1 MIHGKQFICDY
12 SVISPNKLHV
22 EITEIKTEKK
32 QEEVVTISNT
42 DILKT
47 TYSILGFM
55 LEEYE
60 YGLYKRN
67 ITLKQLIESAI
78 SQATQQ
84 LELA

>member
-1 MIHGKQFICDY
+1 MKNGKKFICDY

-22 EITEIKTEKK
+22 EITEISTNKK
-32 QEEVVTISNT
+32 QEEVVIISNT

-47 TYSILGFM
+47 TYSILGFT

-60 YGLYKRN
+60 YGLYKKN
-67 ITLKQLIESAI
+67 VTVKQLIESAI

-84 LELA
+84 LELT